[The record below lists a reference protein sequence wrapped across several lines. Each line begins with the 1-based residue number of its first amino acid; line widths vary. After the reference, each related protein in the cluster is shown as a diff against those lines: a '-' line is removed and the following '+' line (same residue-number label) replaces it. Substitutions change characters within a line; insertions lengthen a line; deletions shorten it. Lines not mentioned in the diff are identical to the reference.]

1 MTQTTNKLAAMFN
14 IDVVKK
20 MIADC
25 PSDEIVILCGNWS
38 INKPEYSDE
47 EVDNYEEQGDWDE
60 MEEMIGEMLF
70 VNDYNDL
77 CCDPHGVLSE

>member
-20 MIADC
+20 MIASC
-25 PSDEIVILCGNWS
+25 PNDEIVILCGNWS

-47 EVDNYEEQGDWDE
+47 EIDNYDEQGDWDE